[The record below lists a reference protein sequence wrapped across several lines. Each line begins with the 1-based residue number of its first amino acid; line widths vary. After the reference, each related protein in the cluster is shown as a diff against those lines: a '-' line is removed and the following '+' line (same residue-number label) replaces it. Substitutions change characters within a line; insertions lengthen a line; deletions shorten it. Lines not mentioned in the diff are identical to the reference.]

1 MNEKAFSFIIYC
13 FRLIHIVV
21 NRQLYRFAFQ
31 GFDGFCVEVVFAD
44 HDTEHVFIE
53 PFVGECQVAV
63 LDGSC
68 SPAVFEL
75 PFYGFVVFVGVAGH
89 QSHGVGR
96 TALTGED
103 TGFFIHI
110 QFHA

>member
-53 PFVGECQVAV
+53 PFVGECQIAVVA
-63 LDGSC
+63 GSC

-75 PFYGFVVFVGVAGH
+75 PFYGLSFSSVSQATRVMAWEEP
-89 QSHGVGR
+89 
-96 TALTGED
+96 L
-103 TGFFIHI
+103 
-110 QFHA
+110 